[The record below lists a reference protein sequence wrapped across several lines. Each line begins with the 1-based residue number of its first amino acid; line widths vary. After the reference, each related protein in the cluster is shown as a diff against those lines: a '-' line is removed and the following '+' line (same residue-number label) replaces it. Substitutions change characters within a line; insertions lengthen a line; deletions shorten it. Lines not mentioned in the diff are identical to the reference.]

1 MNAQLETVLAEVGR
15 TVQADAR
22 RRQLVPEIQA
32 RLAHL
37 EVRRRPRMGAWRL
50 ALGSATLCA
59 AAAVA
64 ILVWRQRPLS
74 FAIAGAQGT
83 EAGREAGRKEAGQTE
98 VGKIGTPLVAPVAR
112 ALELRFSDGSA
123 VTLPPRAS
131 AEVDALDG
139 QGATLA
145 IEDGTLE
152 VSVVHRTRTHWQVRA
167 GGYRIQVTGTRFAAG
182 WDRRAQSL
190 TVAMHEGSVLV
201 SGPGLK
207 EPVRVVTG
215 QRLEASAGGANLGFE
230 ATHEI
235 AAREEMPPLPD
246 LSGPEGTSAAPGL
259 APAPPELPVSP
270 PERPSATGRAR
281 HPEALAAHAGS
292 PGSGDWRIQAARAQ
306 YHDALA
312 AAVLEGWR
320 AECARLGA
328 DDLVLLGDVA
338 RLAGDLN
345 RAEEA
350 YRAARRRF
358 PQADR
363 PTFALGLIAFE
374 GRHDYRAAGD
384 WFARYL
390 RSFPRGP
397 LAREAA
403 GRLIESRLKAGDDGQ
418 ARQAASSYLR
428 AFPDGPHA
436 ALARRTVTP

>member
-1 MNAQLETVLAEVGR
+1 MNAKLETVLAEVGR
-15 TVQADAR
+15 TVAAEAR

-32 RLAHL
+32 RLSEL
-37 EVRRRPRMGAWRL
+37 ESRRVSPRTVRWRL
-50 ALGSATLCA
+50 ALGGACLCA
-59 AAAVA
+59 AALA
-64 ILVWRQRPLS
+64 IVVLRPHALS
-74 FAIAGAQGT
+74 FAIAGV
-83 EAGREAGRKEAGQTE
+83 AGE
-98 VGKIGTPLVAPVAR
+98 IGTPLEAPIAGP
-112 ALELRFSDGSA
+112 LELRFSDGSA
-123 VTLPPRAS
+123 VTLPPRA
-131 AEVDALDG
+131 AAHVDALDG

-152 VSVVHRTRTHWQVRA
+152 VSVVHRARTHWQVRA
-167 GGYRIQVTGTRFAAG
+167 GSYRIEVTGTRFAAG

-215 QRLEASAGGANLGFE
+215 QRLQASAAGANLGF
-230 ATHEI
+230 ATTHDI

-246 LSGPEGTSAAPGL
+246 LSGQEGPSAPALAPLPLDLPASPAERAAPL
-259 APAPPELPVSP
+259 I
-270 PERPSATGRAR
+270 RAR
-281 HPEALAAHAGS
+281 HPEAMAPHGGLSGAA
-292 PGSGDWRIQAARAQ
+292 DWRVQAARAE
-306 YHDALA
+306 YHEALA
-312 AAVLEGWR
+312 AAVVEGWR

-350 YRAARRRF
+350 YRSARRRF
-358 PQADR
+358 PGVDR
-363 PTFALGLIAFE
+363 PIFALGLIAFE
-374 GRHDYRAAGD
+374 GRRDYRAAGD
-384 WFARYL
+384 WFAAYL

-403 GRLIESRLKAGDDGQ
+403 GRLIESWLKAGDDGL
-418 ARQAASSYLR
+418 ARDAAASYLR